1 MSLAF
6 YKTWAYFVLFF
17 PSQIKLCQVIIS
29 SALQVLNK
37 CFGKTNKGVV
47 TDKKVVVSEVNKC
60 GKYCISH
67 ISLGD
72 SEPFLKSVKS
82 CNKD

>member
-29 SALQVLNK
+29 SALQISVLEK
-37 CFGKTNKGVV
+37 QTRGVV
-47 TDKKVVVSEVNKC
+47 TDKRVVASEVNKC

-67 ISLGD
+67 ISHGD

-82 CNKD
+82 CSKD